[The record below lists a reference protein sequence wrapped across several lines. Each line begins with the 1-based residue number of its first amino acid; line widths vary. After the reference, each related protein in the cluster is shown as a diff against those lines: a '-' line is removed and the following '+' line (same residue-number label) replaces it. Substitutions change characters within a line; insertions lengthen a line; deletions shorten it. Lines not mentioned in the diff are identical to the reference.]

1 MPALILCIDTQSTA
15 LLARQTVL
23 ATGKHEVVSA
33 ENPIVAMELFLSL
46 PVDMVVVD
54 DYLYDTTG
62 VALARCARVAVACG
76 AARRRTARVPLPQ
89 HSLLL

>member
-54 DYLYDTTG
+54 DYLYH
-62 VALARCARVAVACG
+62 ALER
-76 AARRRTARVPLPQ
+76 PLPGTER
-89 HSLLL
+89 S